1 MIVMRDT
8 SDKLD
13 EVETATIQIV
23 EVIPIFQLYTN
34 KVRAS
39 KFGSF

>member
-23 EVIPIFQLYTN
+23 EVIPIFPFYTN